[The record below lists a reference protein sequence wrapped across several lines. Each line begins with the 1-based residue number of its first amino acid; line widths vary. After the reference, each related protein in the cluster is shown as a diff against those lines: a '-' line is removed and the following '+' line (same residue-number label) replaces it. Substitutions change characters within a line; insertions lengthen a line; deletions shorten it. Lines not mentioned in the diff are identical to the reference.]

1 MLFNKLYNNQLISSS
16 ISKSLYSLFNIN
28 INNKI
33 IRKYISTSI
42 VLNDS
47 NNKLIIP
54 TDKLEFSFA
63 RASGPGGQNVNKLNT
78 KAELRFNV
86 ASADWIPQ
94 DVKLRLEAYQS
105 NRINKDGDL
114 IITSQEQRFKVF
126 IIFSFYICT

>member
-1 MLFNKLYNNQLISSS
+1 MLFTKLFKNNQLILSLS
-16 ISKSLYSLFNIN
+16 ISLSLNIKN
-28 INNKI
+28 INNNVL
-33 IRKYISTSI
+33 RKYISTSI

-54 TDKLEFSFA
+54 TDKLDFSYA

-86 ASADWIPQ
+86 ALADWIPP
-94 DVKLRLEAYQS
+94 DVKLRLEANEF

-114 IITSQEQRFKVF
+114 IITSQEQRFKLF
-126 IIFSFYICT
+126 ILSYFILFI